1 MRSFTWRGI
10 HAQIGTAAISGAD
23 ATILLRGASLAGFA
37 VCLAIALFSMALGRF
52 PWLQAH
58 GMSALTLAILLGIAI
73 GNGLPAPF
81 SVHGIHTARGVE
93 FSKQIL
99 LRAGIVLYGLRL
111 TFHDVARVGWGGVA
125 VDALVLCTTFL
136 LALFVGVRLLKLDRA
151 TVLLI
156 GAGSSICGA
165 AAVMAAAP
173 VARAKAEQVVV
184 AVSTV
189 VVFGT
194 LAIFV
199 YPLLFRLGGLGP
211 FGGAFPVHF
220 GIYAGST
227 IHEVAQVVAAAGSI
241 NAQVADVAVIAKLVR
256 VMMLAPF
263 LFLLAAYVA
272 RNDAAQPEQRDR
284 KASLNVPWFAFLFM
298 LVVALNSLVTLPVA
312 WYGVLQNI
320 DTILLATAMAALGLT
335 TRVSALRQAG
345 LKPLLLGAI
354 LFAWLII
361 GGAIINRVV
370 MGL

>member
-1 MRSFTWRGI
+1 MRSFTWRSM
-10 HAQIGTAAISGAD
+10 HAQNGIA
-23 ATILLRGASLAGFA
+23 ATIFSRGAPIAGFT
-37 VCLAIALFSMALGRF
+37 VCLAIALISMFLGRL

-58 GMSALTLAILLGIAI
+58 GMSALTLAILLGIAFA
-73 GNGLPAPF
+73 NSLPAPF
-81 SVHGIHTARGVE
+81 SVHGTHAARGVE

-111 TFHDVARVGWGGVA
+111 TFQDVARVGWGGVA
-125 VDALVLCTTFL
+125 VDAMVLCTTFL
-136 LALFVGVRLLKLDRA
+136 LALFVGIRLLKLDRV

-199 YPLLFRLGGLGP
+199 YPLLFRLV
-211 FGGAFPVHF
+211 GAFLVHF

-241 NAQVADVAVIAKLVR
+241 NAQVADVAVITKLVR

-272 RNDAAQPEQRDR
+272 RNDAAQPGQRNQ

-298 LVVALNSLVTLPVA
+298 LVVALNSLVTLPAA
-312 WYGVLQNI
+312 WYRVLQNI
-320 DTILLATAMAALGLT
+320 DTIILATAMAALGLT

-361 GGAIINRVV
+361 GGAIINRAV